1 MAIPAIR
8 SGGFGSSL
16 FQRANREAQ
25 RIGGQVTHAKMQEV
39 ASVIG
44 GSNFGS
50 SCSERNAER
59 IPCRTAVHGEYGSE
73 ASWVEQVPADE
84 PRGTAD
90 WWAGDAR
97 AYAAGQ
103 AGLCN
108 QPSGAESRKE
118 RRHRS
123 VMHKNRASNSLTE
136 RFDALSLCAL
146 LVRNAL

>member
-50 SCSERNAER
+50 GTKLGNGEFHQTQDRVVQNGTQSASRAAQQSMENMDPRR
-59 IPCRTAVHGEYGSE
+59 LGSSKFQRTNRE
-73 ASWVEQVPADE
+73 AQQIGGQVTHE
-84 PRGTAD
+84 LMQQVKQ
-90 WWAGDAR
+90 
-97 AYAAGQ
+97 AYATSHPVQNLG
-103 AGLCN
+103 
-108 QPSGAESRKE
+108 
-118 RRHRS
+118 
-123 VMHKNRASNSLTE
+123 KNVDIA
-136 RFDALSLCAL
+136 A
-146 LVRNAL
+146 

>member
-50 SCSERNAER
+50 GTKLGKGEFHQTQDRVVQNGTQSASRATQQSMENMDPRR
-59 IPCRTAVHGEYGSE
+59 LGSSKFQRTNRE
-73 ASWVEQVPADE
+73 AQQIGGQVTHE
-84 PRGTAD
+84 LMQQVKQ
-90 WWAGDAR
+90 
-97 AYAAGQ
+97 AYATSHPVQNLG
-103 AGLCN
+103 
-108 QPSGAESRKE
+108 
-118 RRHRS
+118 
-123 VMHKNRASNSLTE
+123 KNVDIA
-136 RFDALSLCAL
+136 A
-146 LVRNAL
+146 

>member
-50 SCSERNAER
+50 GTKLGKGEFHQTQDRVVQNGTQSASRAAQQSMENMDPRR
-59 IPCRTAVHGEYGSE
+59 LGSSKFQRTNRE
-73 ASWVEQVPADE
+73 AQQIGGQVTHE
-84 PRGTAD
+84 LMQQVKQ
-90 WWAGDAR
+90 
-97 AYAAGQ
+97 AYTTSHPVQNLGKSVDIAA
-103 AGLCN
+103 
-108 QPSGAESRKE
+108 
-118 RRHRS
+118 
-123 VMHKNRASNSLTE
+123 
-136 RFDALSLCAL
+136 
-146 LVRNAL
+146 